1 MAANDN
7 GGSSPP
13 VEPEQSP
20 PPGEP
25 TPPPEGGWEIPREQ
39 AAEAA
44 DLLTQLS
51 ELLQEFVPEDL
62 QRRIA
67 EAVRELLVALRALID
82 WLVERLERRPGGP
95 VEVRDIPIL

>member
-7 GGSSPP
+7 GGGSPP
-13 VEPEQSP
+13 VE
-20 PPGEP
+20 G
-25 TPPPEGGWEIPREQ
+25 TPPPAGGWEIPREQ

-44 DLLTQLS
+44 DVLTQLS
-51 ELLQEFVPEDL
+51 ELVQEFVPEDL

-67 EAVRELLVALRALID
+67 EAIRELLIALRGLLD
-82 WLVERLERRPGGP
+82 WLVERLERRPDGP

>member
-1 MAANDN
+1 MPASDN
-7 GGSSPP
+7 GRDSPP
-13 VEPEQSP
+13 AAQ
-20 PPGEP
+20 
-25 TPPPEGGWEIPREQ
+25 TPPPQGGWEIPREQ
-39 AAEAA
+39 EAA
-44 DLLTQLS
+44 ADVLSQLS

-82 WLVERLERRPGGP
+82 WLVDRLERRPQGP